1 MTQFSVPTT
10 SGTVSVIRRDA
21 KRNTSGLT
29 APGSLNTCPMCEGQR
44 WIFNVPTMLL
54 WYTRP
59 PSLGL
64 DPKDPA
70 ILGLKAFCQFDAAGT
85 RSANHTIDSPSLFQ
99 LRHPDT
105 SRIHYIKTLQILWL
119 TKYALYN
126 RSKTMKLLTYNTLLC
141 TPILEYTLEFWDHSS
156 KQLESLVEV
165 VQHEAV
171 KLFSRNL
178 KEIFRL
184 LKI

>member
-1 MTQFSVPTT
+1 MCLIYYI
-10 SGTVSVIRRDA
+10 GCAHGVIVVHGASKFRSRSERLSNFRV
-21 KRNTSGLT
+21 K
-29 APGSLNTCPMCEGQR
+29 SL
-44 WIFNVPTMLL
+44 
-54 WYTRP
+54 
-59 PSLGL
+59 
-64 DPKDPA
+64 
-70 ILGLKAFCQFDAAGT
+70 LKAFCQFGTAGT

-165 VQHEAV
+165 VQHKAV
-171 KLFSRNL
+171 KLLSRNL